1 MSSFIFNILNFVS
14 DGNAIKQLY
23 QHLWRRVWNSFSLSF
38 SLYVI
43 YILYI
48 YIIYFIYTYICYIY
62 IYIYY
67 INNKIYIYISTRKI
81 YISRTVKWYQH
92 RHGTTKARAKKSW
105 RILGKKFK
113 KLPHGFNAELNFL
126 NPNISAFFAHL
137 LFWKSYAEGTSETQS
152 NIV

>member
-1 MSSFIFNILNFVS
+1 MTEMQLNNCINIFEEEFEIL
-14 DGNAIKQLY
+14 
-23 QHLWRRVWNSFSLSF
+23 SLSL
-38 SLYVI
+38 SLYMLYI
-43 YILYI
+43 YYTYILYI
-48 YIIYFIYTYICYIY
+48 LYIRIYVIY